1 MQTKPIEYIR
11 SKGFEHKQQSG
22 QIVLKNCPICHDEK
36 WHFYIDPNDKGPWFC
51 HKCQKKG
58 NLWALMK
65 AMGDIQ
71 YPIQPAFKTQE
82 YKKPAQDKA
91 DTYHQ
96 ALLKNP
102 DVMAYVLGRG
112 INQESIDKFKLGLYQ
127 NNGKKWLTIPHYQGK
142 SLVNIKFRSLPPAA
156 KTFRRIPGCKSILL
170 NSDSLN
176 GHKDA
181 YLCEGELDTITLAQQ
196 GIENAIGATNGSG
209 SFDPEWID
217 QLKDLEKIYIVYDPD
232 EAGQRGARSLAKRL
246 GYNRCYNIELP
257 TGLDVNDFFSNGH
270 DIFDFQ
276 KLAQNA
282 YKFDLPG
289 VISTDTAIDL
299 LQKERERRSESIGLQ
314 TPWENVNRLTKGFH
328 PGDFIILSA
337 PPKTG
342 KTTWVLNVSQALAF
356 GSDPVLFYCLE
367 MRPERLVRK
376 VLQAHYKS
384 ESLTTKQIQAA
395 KREFAGLP
403 LYFAYSFKK
412 LKLEDVLNLIRDSI
426 KRYDLKFVV
435 FDNIHFLVRSVS
447 NVNEELG
454 QAVQGFKLLAEEMEI
469 PIMAIAQ
476 PRKRDASGRDE
487 IMRAE
492 DIKYSNAVHADC
504 DQMII
509 LHRKRIA
516 SKAKEIDG
524 PVFAVK
530 TEALDPVTL
539 VRVEAHRYGAGGE
552 TLLYFHGEYSRFD
565 PLYSRQTERIG

>member
-1 MQTKPIEYIR
+1 ME
-11 SKGFEHKQQSG
+11 
-22 QIVLKNCPICHDEK
+22 
-36 WHFYIDPNDKGPWFC
+36 
-51 HKCQKKG
+51 
-58 NLWALMK
+58 
-65 AMGDIQ
+65 
-71 YPIQPAFKTQE
+71 
-82 YKKPAQDKA
+82 
-91 DTYHQ
+91 
-96 ALLKNP
+96 
-102 DVMAYVLGRG
+102 YVLGRG
-112 INQESIDKFKLGLYQ
+112 INQESIDKFKLGFSE

-142 SLVNIKFRSLPPAA
+142 NLVNMKFRSLPPAE
-156 KTFRRIPGCKSILL
+156 KTFKRIPGCKSILF
-170 NSDSLN
+170 NFDSLN
-176 GHKDA
+176 GQEEVFI
-181 YLCEGELDTITLAQQ
+181 CEGEMDTIALVQV
-196 GIENAIGATNGSG
+196 GIGNAIGATTGSG

-217 QLKDLEKIYIVYDPD
+217 QLKDLKKIYIAYDAD
-232 EAGQRGARSLAKRL
+232 EAGQKGARSLAKRL

-257 TGLDVNDFFSNGH
+257 DGQDVNNFFSNGN

-276 KLAQNA
+276 KLVKTA

-299 LQKERERRSESIGLQ
+299 LQREREQGNEPPGLD
-314 TPWENVNRLTKGFH
+314 TPWENVNRMTKGFH

-342 KTTWVLNVSQALAF
+342 KTTWALNISQTRAF
-356 GSDPVLFYCLE
+356 HGDPILFYCLE
-367 MRPERLVRK
+367 MRPERLIKK
-376 VLQAHYKS
+376 VLQARYKS
-384 ESLTTKQIQAA
+384 ENLSADQIQAA
-395 KREFAGLP
+395 KKEFAGLP

-412 LKLEDVLNLIRDSI
+412 LKLEDVLNLIRESI

-476 PRKRDASGRDE
+476 PRKRDLGGRDE

-516 SKAKEIDG
+516 SKAKEIEG

-552 TLLYFHGEYSRFD
+552 TLLYFHGEHSRFD
-565 PLYSRQTERIG
+565 PLDGRRAENIR

>member
-1 MQTKPIEYIR
+1 MQTPIEYIR
-11 SKGFEHKQQSG
+11 TKGFEHKQQSG

-36 WHFYIDPNDKGPWFC
+36 WHFYSGTTAAGPWYC
-51 HKCQKKG
+51 HKCNEKG
-58 NLWALMK
+58 NLWSLMK
-65 AMGDIQ
+65 KMGNIQ
-71 YPIQPAFKTQE
+71 QSIRPAFRKPD
-82 YKKPAQDKA
+82 YKRPAPNKA
-91 DTYHQ
+91 DTYYQ

-102 DVMAYVLGRG
+102 MAMEYIFGRG
-112 INQESIDKFKLGLYQ
+112 INREFIDKFKLGFYQ

-142 SLVNIKFRSLPPAA
+142 NLVNIKFRSLPPAE
-156 KTFRRIPGCKSILL
+156 KTFKRIPDCKSILF

-176 GHKDA
+176 GCKDA
-181 YLCEGELDTITLAQQ
+181 YLCEGELDTISLVQQ

-217 QLKDLEKIYIVYDPD
+217 QLKTLDKIFIVYDAD
-232 EAGQRGARSLAKRL
+232 DAGQKGARSLAKRL

-257 TGLDVNDFFSNGH
+257 AGQDVNDFFTSGN

-276 KLAQNA
+276 GLVQKAH
-282 YKFDLPG
+282 KFDLPG

-299 LQKERERRSESIGLQ
+299 LQRERDQGSESSGLD
-314 TPWENVNRLTKGFH
+314 TPWDTVNRLTKGFH

-342 KTTWVLNVSQALAF
+342 KTTWALNVSQALAS
-356 GSDPVLFYCLE
+356 GCDPVLFYCLE
-367 MRPERLVRK
+367 MRPERLIKK
-376 VLQAHYKS
+376 VLQARYKS
-384 ESLTTKQIQAA
+384 ENFTSEQIHTA
-395 KREFAGLP
+395 KKEFAGLP

-412 LKLEDVLNLIRDSI
+412 LKLEDVLNLIRESI

-476 PRKRDASGRDE
+476 PRKRDLGGRDE

-516 SKAKEIDG
+516 SKAREIEG

-565 PLYSRQTERIG
+565 PLDSRQVENIR

>member
-11 SKGFEHKQQSG
+11 AKGFEHKRQSG
-22 QIVLKNCPICHDEK
+22 QIVLKRCPFCHDEK
-36 WHFYIDPNDKGPWFC
+36 WHFYMDPNDKGPWFC
-51 HKCQKKG
+51 HKCQEKG
-58 NLWALMK
+58 NLWKLMK
-65 AMGDIQ
+65 SMGDIQ
-71 YPIQPAFKTQE
+71 ETIQPAFKKPE
-82 YKKPAQDKA
+82 YKKPSQNNAEI
-91 DTYHQ
+91 YHK
-96 ALLKNP
+96 ALLNNS
-102 DVMAYVLGRG
+102 DAMDYVLGRG
-112 INQESIDKFKLGLYQ
+112 INQESIDKFKLGFYQ

-142 SLVNIKFRSLPPAA
+142 DLANIKFRSLPPSE
-156 KTFRRIPGCKSILL
+156 KTFKRIPDCKSILF
-170 NSDSLN
+170 NIDSLN
-176 GHKDA
+176 GHQEV
-181 YLCEGELDTITLAQQ
+181 YICEGELDAISLIQQ
-196 GIENAIGATNGSG
+196 GIENAIGATTGSG

-217 QLKDLEKIYIVYDPD
+217 QLKDLEKIYIIYDSD
-232 EAGQRGARSLAKRL
+232 EAGQKGARTLAKRL

-257 TGLDVNDFFSNGH
+257 PDQDLNDYFSNGH

-276 KLAQNA
+276 KLVQKA

-299 LQKERERRSESIGLQ
+299 LQRERDRENESFGLQ

-342 KTTWVLNVSQALAF
+342 KTTWALNVSQALAF
-356 GSDPVLFYCLE
+356 GNDPVLFYCLE

-376 VLQAHYKS
+376 ILQTHYQS
-384 ESLTTKQIQAA
+384 ENLSAEQIRAA
-395 KREFAGLP
+395 KSEFAGLP

-412 LKLEDVLNLIRDSI
+412 LKLEDVLSLIRDSI

-476 PRKRDASGRDE
+476 PRKRDLGGRDE

-509 LHRKRIA
+509 LYRKRIA
-516 SKAKEIDG
+516 SKAEEIDG

-565 PLYSRQTERIG
+565 PLDSRQTERIR

>member
-1 MQTKPIEYIR
+1 M
-11 SKGFEHKQQSG
+11 
-22 QIVLKNCPICHDEK
+22 
-36 WHFYIDPNDKGPWFC
+36 
-51 HKCQKKG
+51 KK
-58 NLWALMK
+58 
-65 AMGDIQ
+65 MGDIQ
-71 YPIQPAFKTQE
+71 QSIQPAFKKPE
-82 YKKPAQDKA
+82 YKRPTQDKA
-91 DTYHQ
+91 DNYHQ

-102 DVMAYVLGRG
+102 EAMEYVLGRG
-112 INQESIDKFKLGLYQ
+112 INRESVDKFKLGFYQ
-127 NNGKKWLTIPHYQGK
+127 NNQKKWLTIPHYQGK
-142 SLVNIKFRSLPPAA
+142 EIINIKFRSLPPAE
-156 KTFRRIPGCKSILL
+156 KTFKRIPGCKSILF
-170 NSDSLN
+170 NFDSLD
-176 GHKDA
+176 GQQEA
-181 YLCEGELDTITLAQQ
+181 FVCEGELDTIALVQE
-196 GIENAIGATNGSG
+196 GVENAIGATTGSG
-209 SFDPEWID
+209 SFDPEWVD
-217 QLKDLEKIYIVYDPD
+217 QLKDLKKIYIAYDAD
-232 EAGQRGARSLAKRL
+232 EAGQKGARSLAKRL

-257 TGLDVNDFFSNGH
+257 AGQDVNDFFNDGH

-276 KLAQNA
+276 RAVREA

-299 LQKERERRSESIGLQ
+299 LQRERDQGIESQGLD
-314 TPWENVNRLTKGFH
+314 TPWENVNKLTKGFH

-342 KTTWVLNVSQALAF
+342 KTTWALNVSQAFAF

-376 VLQAHYKS
+376 VLQAHYQS
-384 ESLTTKQIQAA
+384 ENLSAEQIQAA
-395 KREFAGLP
+395 KSKFAGLP

-412 LKLEDVLNLIRDSI
+412 LKLEDVLNLIRKSI

-476 PRKRDASGRDE
+476 PRKRDLGGRDE

-509 LHRKRIA
+509 LHRKRVA

-524 PVFAVK
+524 PVFTIK
-530 TEALDPVTL
+530 NEALAPVTL

-565 PLYSRQTERIG
+565 PLDGRQAEDIR

>member
-1 MQTKPIEYIR
+1 MQTPIEYIR
-11 SKGFEHKQQSG
+11 TKGLEHRQQSG
-22 QIVLKNCPICHDEK
+22 QIVLKNCLYCHDEK
-36 WHFYIDPNDKGPWFC
+36 WHFYIDPKDKGPWYC
-51 HKCQKKG
+51 HKCNEKG
-58 NLWALMK
+58 NLWSLMK
-65 AMGDIQ
+65 KMGDIQ
-71 YPIQPAFKTQE
+71 QSIRPAFKNPD
-82 YKKPAQDKA
+82 YKRPAPNKA

-96 ALLKNP
+96 ALLENP
-102 DVMAYVLGRG
+102 EAMDYVLSRG
-112 INQESIDKFKLGLYQ
+112 INRESIGKFKIGFYQ
-127 NNGKKWLTIPHYQGK
+127 NNGKKWLTIPHYQGEE
-142 SLVNIKFRSLPPAA
+142 LVNIKFRSLPPAE
-156 KTFRRIPGCKSILL
+156 KTFKRIPNCKSILF
-170 NSDSLN
+170 NFDSIN

-181 YLCEGELDTITLAQQ
+181 YICEGELDTISLVQQ
-196 GIENAIGATNGSG
+196 GMENAIGTTNGSG
-209 SFDPEWID
+209 SFDPEWVD
-217 QLKDLEKIYIVYDPD
+217 QLKDLEKIYIVYDAD
-232 EAGQRGARSLAKRL
+232 DAGQKGARSLAKRL

-257 TGLDVNDFFSNGH
+257 TDQDVNAFFSGDN
-270 DIFDFQ
+270 DIFNFQ
-276 KLAQNA
+276 KLVQKA

-299 LQKERERRSESIGLQ
+299 LQSDRDRGMESLGLQ
-314 TPWENVNRLTKGFH
+314 TPWENVNHLTKGFH

-342 KTTWVLNVSQALAF
+342 KTTWALNLTQALAF
-356 GSDPVLFYCLE
+356 GGNPALFYCLE
-367 MRPERLVRK
+367 MRPERLIKK

-384 ESLTTKQIQAA
+384 ENLSAGQIQTS
-395 KREFAGLP
+395 KKEFAGLP

-412 LKLEDVLNLIRDSI
+412 LRLEDVLNLIGESI

-476 PRKRDASGRDE
+476 PRKRDLGGRDE

-509 LHRKRIA
+509 LYRKRIA

-524 PVFAVK
+524 PVFTVK
-530 TEALDPVTL
+530 TEALDPITL

-552 TLLYFHGEYSRFD
+552 TLLHFHGEYSRFD
-565 PLYSRQTERIG
+565 LIDHRSN

>member
-1 MQTKPIEYIR
+1 MQTQPIEYIR
-11 SKGFEHKQQSG
+11 AKGFEHKQRSG
-22 QIVLKNCPICHDEK
+22 QIVLKNCPFCHDEK
-36 WHFYIDPNDKGPWFC
+36 WHFYIGTAAAGPWYC
-51 HKCQKKG
+51 HKCNEKG
-58 NLWALMK
+58 NLWSLMK
-65 AMGDIQ
+65 KMGDIQ
-71 YPIQPAFKTQE
+71 QSIQPAFKTPD
-82 YKKPAQDKA
+82 YKRLAPNKA
-91 DTYHQ
+91 DTHHQ
-96 ALLKNP
+96 ALLKSP
-102 DVMAYVLGRG
+102 ETVEYLLGRG
-112 INQESIDKFKLGLYQ
+112 INRDSIDKFKLGLYQ
-127 NNGKKWLTIPHYQGK
+127 NNGTKWLTIPHYRGK
-142 SLVNIKFRSLPPAA
+142 DLANIKFRSLPPAE
-156 KTFRRIPGCKSILL
+156 KTFKRIPGCKSILF
-170 NSDSLN
+170 NFDPLN
-176 GHKDA
+176 GQQEA
-181 YLCEGELDTITLAQQ
+181 FICEGELDTIALVQE
-196 GIENAIGATNGSG
+196 GIENAIGATTGSG

-217 QLKDLEKIYIVYDPD
+217 HLKNLERIYIVYDAD
-232 EAGQRGARSLAKRL
+232 EAGQKGARSLAKRL

-257 TGLDVNDFFSNGH
+257 AGQDINDFFSNDN

-276 KLAQNA
+276 KLVQKA

-289 VISTDTAIDL
+289 VISTDAAIDL
-299 LQKERERRSESIGLQ
+299 LQRERDQGNESPGLD
-314 TPWENVNRLTKGFH
+314 TPWENVNGLTKGFH

-342 KTTWVLNVSQALAF
+342 KTTWALNISQTRAVH
-356 GSDPVLFYCLE
+356 GDPILFYCLE
-367 MRPERLVRK
+367 MRPERLIKK
-376 VLQAHYKS
+376 VLQARYKS
-384 ESLTTKQIQAA
+384 ENLSADQIQTA
-395 KREFAGLP
+395 KQEFAGLP

-412 LKLEDVLNLIRDSI
+412 LKLEDVLNLIRESI

-476 PRKRDASGRDE
+476 PRKRDLGGRDE

-509 LHRKRIA
+509 LHRKRVA

-524 PVFAVK
+524 PVFTVK
-530 TEALDPVTL
+530 NEALDPVTL

-565 PLYSRQTERIG
+565 PLDGRQAEDIH

>member
-1 MQTKPIEYIR
+1 MKSAIEYIR
-11 SKGFEHKQQSG
+11 AKGFEHKQQSG
-22 QIVLKNCPICHDEK
+22 QIVLKTCPFCHDEK
-36 WHFYIDPNDKGPWFC
+36 WHFFLDPNDKGPWFC
-51 HKCQKKG
+51 HKCQEKG

-65 AMGDIQ
+65 AMGDTQ
-71 YPIQPAFKTQE
+71 NPIQPAFKKPE

-96 ALLKNP
+96 SLLKDP
-102 DVMAYVLGRG
+102 EAMDYVLGRG
-112 INQESIDKFKLGLYQ
+112 INQQSIDKFKLGFYQ

-156 KTFRRIPGCKSILL
+156 KTFKRIPDCKSILF
-170 NSDSLN
+170 NIDSLN
-176 GHKDA
+176 GHNEVFI
-181 YLCEGELDTITLAQQ
+181 CEGELDTINLIQK
-196 GIENAIGATNGSG
+196 GIENAIGATTGSG
-209 SFDPEWID
+209 SFGPEWVD
-217 QLKDLEKIYIVYDPD
+217 QLRDLKKIYIVYDAD
-232 EAGQRGARSLAKRL
+232 EAGQKGARSLAKRL
-246 GYNRCYNIELP
+246 GYNRCFNIELP
-257 TGLDVNDFFSNGH
+257 AGQDVNDFFSSGN

-276 KLAQNA
+276 NLAQKA

-299 LQKERERRSESIGLQ
+299 LQRERAQENESIGLR

-342 KTTWVLNVSQALAF
+342 KTSWALNISQRRAF
-356 GSDPVLFYCLE
+356 EGDPVLFYCLE

-376 VLQAHYKS
+376 VLQVHYKC
-384 ESLTTKQIQAA
+384 ENLTAEQIQSA
-395 KREFAGLP
+395 KIEFSGLP

-476 PRKRDASGRDE
+476 PRKRDLGGRDE

-509 LHRKRIA
+509 LYRKRIA

-565 PLYSRQTERIG
+565 PLDSRQTEGIR